1 MSPLQPSESETGAKP
16 KSCSTPKPA
25 AASSASGGGEKF
37 NDFWETL
44 LRLDTQM
51 SKTKGKGVAR
61 SHSSV
66 SSLNVE
72 DEPMPEASFQASAFG
87 QLLGMLSAPVI
98 RKSSLLTDKLL
109 HLLSIISVGQ
119 SALNSSQ
126 QQVEASKDGAS
137 ASASAQSPVI
147 GASHLK
153 LAVEVLTSKSCRSDY
168 SDLLKALFMC
178 APFLSK
184 KGKCSPFLKLIPRL

>member
-1 MSPLQPSESETGAKP
+1 
-16 KSCSTPKPA
+16 
-25 AASSASGGGEKF
+25 
-37 NDFWETL
+37 
-44 LRLDTQM
+44 M

-126 QQVEASKDGAS
+126 QQVEGAASKDGAA

-153 LAVEVLTSKSCRSDY
+153 LAVEVLTSKSCR
-168 SDLLKALFMC
+168 LEFRPGLEATFKR
-178 APFLSK
+178 
-184 KGKCSPFLKLIPRL
+184 G